1 MMHEQMLMAA
11 LAVLVALAVLLL
23 LNGARKRRLKV
34 RIEPV
39 PPERLDNTPVR
50 SEILSEVR
58 VRERAD
64 ADAAALQEDA
74 ARDEAPEVAMLTEAA
89 AAADLPDVN
98 ATPEIAADITAA
110 EPEPEPEHPSPK
122 KLSQADLFPEDIQ
135 PPKVPTNVEPVENA
149 APDLAI
155 DRVVSVHV
163 MATTQLI
170 QGRKLLELLLQYGL
184 RYGDMQIFH
193 RHEHPAGQGD
203 ILFSMAQAIEPG
215 TFNIDTLE
223 RDLVP
228 GVSFFMSLPG
238 VKSTLAFDL
247 MMDTARRLAQELQAD
262 LLDAQSQPL
271 NSVVLEQWR
280 DEVVAYERQ
289 HLQAL

>member
-11 LAVLVALAVLLL
+11 LAVLVALAALLVF
-23 LNGARKRRLKV
+23 NGARKRRLTVK
-34 RIEPV
+34 IEPV

-74 ARDEAPEVAMLTEAA
+74 ARDGAPEVVMPTEAA

-98 ATPEIAADITAA
+98 ATPEIAADIAAA
-110 EPEPEPEHPSPK
+110 EPEPEQPSPK

-135 PPKVPTNVEPVENA
+135 PPKVPTNVEPVESA

-238 VKSTLAFDL
+238 VKSTLAYDL
-247 MMDTARRLAQELQAD
+247 MIDTARRLAQELQAD

>member
-11 LAVLVALAVLLL
+11 LAVLVALAALLVF
-23 LNGARKRRLKV
+23 NGARKRRLTVK
-34 RIEPV
+34 IEPV

-74 ARDEAPEVAMLTEAA
+74 ARDGAPEVVMPTEAA

-98 ATPEIAADITAA
+98 ATPEIAADIAAA
-110 EPEPEPEHPSPK
+110 EPEPEQPSPK

-135 PPKVPTNVEPVENA
+135 PPKVPANVDAVESA

-238 VKSTLAFDL
+238 VKSTLAYDL
-247 MMDTARRLAQELQAD
+247 MIDTARRLAQELQAD

>member
-1 MMHEQMLMAA
+1 MMHEPMLLGAI
-11 LAVLVALAVLLL
+11 AVLLIAAALLL
-23 LNGARKRRLKV
+23 LNGARKRRLTMK
-34 RIEPV
+34 IEPV
-39 PPERLDNTPVR
+39 PPQRLDTTPER
-50 SEILSEVR
+50 SEILGEVR
-58 VRERAD
+58 VRERGD
-64 ADAAALQEDA
+64 TTS
-74 ARDEAPEVAMLTEAA
+74 EVA
-89 AAADLPDVN
+89 
-98 ATPEIAADITAA
+98 AA
-110 EPEPEPEHPSPK
+110 EPKPIPAPVVAESAVPEQPSAPETVETAPAPA

-135 PPKVPTNVEPVENA
+135 PPQVPAADPLDSA

-163 MATTQLI
+163 MASAQLM
-170 QGRKLLELLLQYGL
+170 QGRKLLELLLQFGL

-203 ILFSMAQAIEPG
+203 ILFSMAQAVEPG

-238 VKSTLAFDL
+238 VKSTLSYDL
-247 MMDTARRLAQELQAD
+247 MIDTARRLAQELQAD
-262 LLDAQSQPL
+262 LLDSHSQPL
-271 NSVVLEQWR
+271 TSAVLEQWR

-289 HLQAL
+289 QLQAL

>member
-1 MMHEQMLMAA
+1 M
-11 LAVLVALAVLLL
+11 
-23 LNGARKRRLKV
+23 
-34 RIEPV
+34 
-39 PPERLDNTPVR
+39 
-50 SEILSEVR
+50 
-58 VRERAD
+58 
-64 ADAAALQEDA
+64 
-74 ARDEAPEVAMLTEAA
+74 
-89 AAADLPDVN
+89 
-98 ATPEIAADITAA
+98 
-110 EPEPEPEHPSPK
+110 
-122 KLSQADLFPEDIQ
+122 SQADLFPEDIQ
-135 PPKVPTNVEPVENA
+135 PPKVPANVDAVESA

-238 VKSTLAFDL
+238 VKSTLAYDL
-247 MMDTARRLAQELQAD
+247 MIDTARRLAQELQAD
-262 LLDAQSQPL
+262 LLDAQSQSL
-271 NSVVLEQWR
+271 NAAVLEQWR